1 MTNRAVYS
9 KLNHSLRLCMTSEAN
24 ATTTPA
30 TDTTWDVRSILVPV
44 DFTPASLH
52 AIRQAAGLA
61 AKIGSSV
68 RLLHV
73 VDCGLFNQVSRPVL
87 EKTSEEVVQEAEQ
100 QLRALAD
107 AELKHAPH
115 DVKVTVGTPTEEI
128 LKAAA
133 ESGCDLILMVQHEYK
148 GIDRVLHR
156 HTLRGVESGA
166 HCQVLTLHSNDAGEI
181 EPKLWKGSVTSR
193 VGEWVG
199 KVFLRAFGTPN
210 V

>member
-1 MTNRAVYS
+1 
-9 KLNHSLRLCMTSEAN
+9 MTSEAN
-24 ATTTPA
+24 ASTTPA
-30 TDTTWDVRSILVPV
+30 TDTAWDVRSILVPV

-52 AIRQAAGLA
+52 AIRQAAGMA
-61 AKIGSSV
+61 SKMGSSV

-100 QLRALAD
+100 QLRYLAD
-107 AELKHAPH
+107 TELKQASH

-128 LKAAA
+128 LKTAA

-156 HTLRGVESGA
+156 HTLRAVESGA

-199 KVFLRAFGTPN
+199 KVFMRAFATPN
-210 V
+210 A